1 MKHSAVI
8 SKTLFTL
15 VAALLVMISGASLFA
30 ATEPNNQQ
38 PLDELITTLE
48 SETGR
53 QELIT
58 QLKTLRQARAESHN
72 EANGLVE
79 WLKID
84 DQSSALTR
92 KIATQLDDLGVS
104 DTRLLQYLLALGS
117 VLVWLVCILLN
128 NLLARFLERR
138 LQTLRRRFHL
148 SAGRFN
154 LCIKIQWGFVIV
166 LSLVLLLYSLGEIL
180 EFADNGILFG
190 VPFTSVMTQCFTLF
204 FIVLLF
210 ASLWEFSNA
219 TLEYS
224 MARSHYGHNTRI
236 QTLLPV
242 IRNILLVVLVT
253 LSSLIVLSELG
264 VDIMPLLA
272 GAGVLGIAVGFG
284 AQTLV
289 KDFLTG
295 ITVILEDLLQ
305 IGDVVQVGQRSGRV
319 ERITLRKIQLRDLEG
334 IVHTVP
340 FGEVTIVDN
349 YTKEYSYYLFDVG
362 VAYKEDTDQVIEHL
376 KNIDE
381 GMRESEQYQDL
392 ILEPLEILG
401 VDQFA
406 DSAVV
411 IKARIKTRAHDRW
424 TIGREF
430 KRRIKYTFDE
440 HGIEIPFPHQT
451 VYFGDSTLNLHS
463 SEQSPDR
470 QS

>member
-1 MKHSAVI
+1 
-8 SKTLFTL
+8 
-15 VAALLVMISGASLFA
+15 
-30 ATEPNNQQ
+30 
-38 PLDELITTLE
+38 
-48 SETGR
+48 
-53 QELIT
+53 
-58 QLKTLRQARAESHN
+58 
-72 EANGLVE
+72 
-79 WLKID
+79 
-84 DQSSALTR
+84 
-92 KIATQLDDLGVS
+92 
-104 DTRLLQYLLALGS
+104 
-117 VLVWLVCILLN
+117 
-128 NLLARFLERR
+128 
-138 LQTLRRRFHL
+138 
-148 SAGRFN
+148 
-154 LCIKIQWGFVIV
+154 
-166 LSLVLLLYSLGEIL
+166 
-180 EFADNGILFG
+180 
-190 VPFTSVMTQCFTLF
+190 
-204 FIVLLF
+204 
-210 ASLWEFSNA
+210 
-219 TLEYS
+219 
-224 MARSHYGHNTRI
+224 
-236 QTLLPV
+236 
-242 IRNILLVVLVT
+242 
-253 LSSLIVLSELG
+253 
-264 VDIMPLLA
+264 MPLLA

-340 FGEVTIVDN
+340 FGEVSIVDN